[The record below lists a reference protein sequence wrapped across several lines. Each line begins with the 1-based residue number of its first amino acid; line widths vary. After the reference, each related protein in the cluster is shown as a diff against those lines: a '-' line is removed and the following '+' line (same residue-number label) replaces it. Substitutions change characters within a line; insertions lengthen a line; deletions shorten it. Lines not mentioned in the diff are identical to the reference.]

1 MLKMA
6 HLAPKWH
13 WVFRKYAKT
22 ASNQN
27 TPEAKVVLL
36 SKYDYFDTEEKI
48 FSAIFGL
55 IWSKNGIDCLEKYPK
70 TASNQK
76 VYEAKVSL
84 NAKKTLSPES
94 QVFK

>member
-1 MLKMA
+1 ML
-6 HLAPKWH
+6 
-13 WVFRKYAKT
+13 RKYPKT

-27 TPEAKVVLL
+27 IPEAKVVLL
-36 SKYDYFDTEEKI
+36 SKYDYFKPEEKI
-48 FSAIFGL
+48 FSANFGL
-55 IWSKNGIDCLEKYPK
+55 IRSKNGIDCLEKYPK

-94 QVFK
+94 QVSN

>member
-13 WVFRKYAKT
+13 WALKKYAKT

-27 TPEAKVVLL
+27 IPESKVVLL
-36 SKYDYFDTEEKI
+36 SKYDYFNTEEKI
-48 FSAIFGL
+48 FSDIFGL

-84 NAKKTLSPES
+84 NAKKTLIPES
-94 QVFK
+94 QVAN